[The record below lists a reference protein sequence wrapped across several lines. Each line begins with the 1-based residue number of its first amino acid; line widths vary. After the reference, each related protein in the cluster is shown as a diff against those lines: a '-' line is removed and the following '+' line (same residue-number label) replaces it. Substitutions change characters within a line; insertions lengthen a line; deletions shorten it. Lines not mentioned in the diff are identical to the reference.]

1 MRPTSYRAP
10 DPQGFA
16 FTPENEALA
25 RRIVARYPAGKQQS
39 AVIPLLELGQ
49 RQNGNWCSPAVIEA
63 VAAFIDMPPI
73 RVYEVASF
81 YTMFNKQPVG
91 RYLVQVCRTTP
102 CWLRGSDAVT
112 QAVKDFAQIG
122 KGETS
127 ADGLFTLVEV
137 ECLGACCNAPMVQI
151 NDDYY
156 EDLTAESMTRL
167 LRDLKDGKAVRKGS
181 QAGRLASARIDGP
194 HTLNHLPEGAY
205 PAGILRGDPPAPPAA
220 PAPAAPASAAAPAAP
235 PKP

>member
-25 RRIVARYPAGKQQS
+25 RRIVARYPAGKRQS

-49 RQNGNWCSPAVIEA
+49 RQNNNWCSPAVIEA

-91 RYLVQVCRTTP
+91 KYLVQVCRTTP

-112 QAVKDFAQIG
+112 QAIKDFAHVG

-137 ECLGACCNAPMVQI
+137 ECMGACCNAPMVQI

-156 EDLTAESMTRL
+156 EDLTPESTTRL
-167 LRDLKDGKAVRKGS
+167 LQDLKDGKAVKKGS
-181 QAGRLASARIDGP
+181 QAGRVASARIDGP

-205 PAGILRGDPPAPPAA
+205 PAGILRNDPPPAPPAPPAA
-220 PAPAAPASAAAPAAP
+220 PAATAPAPAAP